1 MPARVTVRTSEACI
15 AQVRGA
21 HCAAGRLSASGA
33 PPPPPPPPPPDHTRR
48 KHNAATPS
56 PATTTARHARLTQF
70 LHSSLR
76 RGVPLVETAA
86 SQGEGK
92 RRPAQSKTDTPAQCT
107 HSTTSKGNKAIG
119 FRPIHCEP
127 CELPAGMLS
136 VPACPSPGS
145 RRKEQGSGTGSK
157 VLRASAGG
165 HPPPCHV
172 EAQQAESPKPDRPSP
187 APQGHSQCSPG
198 RLWQAAR
205 RPWAWR
211 GGMGAGVMG
220 QSEGEGEVGA
230 VCALHSKEVGA
241 GMHRK
246 GLCCNDTW
254 KRLLEQP
261 PHASHAGA
269 PLRVSTLVAL
279 PPELVLP
286 VRSGLP
292 PFQTLQ
298 AVTVT
303 SPRQKQTTSRR
314 AGLWGR
320 STRQVC

>member
-1 MPARVTVRTSEACI
+1 M
-15 AQVRGA
+15 
-21 HCAAGRLSASGA
+21 LSA
-33 PPPPPPPPPPDHTRR
+33 
-48 KHNAATPS
+48 
-56 PATTTARHARLTQF
+56 
-70 LHSSLR
+70 
-76 RGVPLVETAA
+76 RG
-86 SQGEGK
+86 
-92 RRPAQSKTDTPAQCT
+92 R
-107 HSTTSKGNKAIG
+107 
-119 FRPIHCEP
+119 
-127 CELPAGMLS
+127 
-136 VPACPSPGS
+136 PSPGS
-145 RRKEQGSGTGSK
+145 KRKRQRGAALAQGPSSISW
-157 VLRASAGG
+157 RSS
-165 HPPPCHV
+165 PPPHAMSRRSKLNASSLTSK
-172 EAQQAESPKPDRPSP
+172 AQHSKGNPSV
-187 APQGHSQCSPG
+187 SPG